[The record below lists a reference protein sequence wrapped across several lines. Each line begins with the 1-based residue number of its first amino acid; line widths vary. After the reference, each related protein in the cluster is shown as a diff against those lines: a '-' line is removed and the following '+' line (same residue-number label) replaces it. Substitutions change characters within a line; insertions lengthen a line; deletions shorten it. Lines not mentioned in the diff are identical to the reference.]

1 LQRLRV
7 FDTERHGRHDNME
20 IEKRK
25 RKRKPKISEAVR
37 TINQLLPSIINIG
50 IATAFMQEMNNIFNE
65 PTDRNIARYGRL
77 KDRSGQ

>member
-1 LQRLRV
+1 
-7 FDTERHGRHDNME
+7 ME